1 MAAGEAGGR
10 RLGVLARLVLVMSV
24 ALLVPSA
31 LVMTTAL
38 AQLALNVLVLPG
50 RSNGVDALGQ
60 AIGEAILTLLV
71 AFAISIA
78 WLITL
83 VFLLWRG
90 RRPSRWLLAVTLL
103 AVAVVAIEYAL
114 IDHRQYD
121 LHQSADGPVRPDYH
135 SVHVPNP
142 LLALADVAL
151 ALVLVTPAVG
161 RDFRRHPR
169 AAAGR
174 D

>member
-1 MAAGEAGGR
+1 MAAAEAGGR

-50 RSNGVDALGQ
+50 RSNGFDALGQ

-71 AFAISIA
+71 AFAISTA

-90 RRPSRWLLAVTLL
+90 RRPSRWLLTLL
-103 AVAVVAIEYAL
+103 AVAAVAAEYAL
-114 IDHRQYD
+114 IDHQQYD
-121 LHQSADGPVRPDYH
+121 LHRSVDGPVRPDYH

-142 LLALADVAL
+142 LLALADVVL

-161 RDFRRHPR
+161 RDFRRHPG